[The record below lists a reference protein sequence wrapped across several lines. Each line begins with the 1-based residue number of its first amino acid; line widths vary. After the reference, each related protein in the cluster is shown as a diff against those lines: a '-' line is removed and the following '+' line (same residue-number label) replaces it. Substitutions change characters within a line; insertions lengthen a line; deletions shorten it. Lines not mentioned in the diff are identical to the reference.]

1 MPLTQ
6 LVVRNYKSLGKIS
19 LELGNLAVFVG
30 PNGSGKSNLLDAL
43 RFVSDALSIN
53 LDYALRERGGINEVR
68 RRSSGRPNNF
78 RIELHLKLERWHA
91 KYAFDIEAV
100 RGYDYQVARE
110 EARVSPREILG
121 SKEHFFIVE
130 RGLLKES
137 SPRLSALSSP
147 QDLYLR
153 AVSAEEGFKEVFE
166 YLTRMAVYNPN
177 PATIRNLQDP
187 DAYPIL
193 RRDGSNLPG
202 ILRQMRATP
211 ERLERV
217 QAFLSKIVPGV
228 VKVEPVVLGPKETLH
243 FFQRMDNKND
253 WRFYASSMSD
263 GTLRALAV
271 LVAAFQTS
279 VTVAGVEE
287 PEVALHPGSTF
298 VLADALVEA
307 SDSRQILLTTH
318 SPDLLDHEDIPP
330 QSLFVVGMQRGV
342 SEVEPIPEEQK
353 QLIQE
358 KLFTAGELL
367 RQRQLERPSA
377 FQDALL

>member
-1 MPLTQ
+1 MLTR
-6 LVVRNYKSLGKIS
+6 LLVRNYKSLGKVD
-19 LELGNLAVFVG
+19 LELGKLAVFVG

-43 RFVSDALSIN
+43 RFASDALGLN

-78 RIELHLKLERWHA
+78 RIELHLTLKHWGA

-110 EARVSPREILG
+110 ECRVFSLQTVDSSERYFVL
-121 SKEHFFIVE
+121 E
-130 RGLLKES
+130 RGDLKAS
-137 SPRLSALSSP
+137 TPRLSAASNR

-153 AVSAEEGFKEVFE
+153 AVSAEEGFNEVFD
-166 YLTRMAVYNPN
+166 YLTRIAVYNPN

-193 RRDGSNLPG
+193 RRDGSNLPSV
-202 ILRQMRATP
+202 LRQLRDAP
-211 ERLERV
+211 QRLERV
-217 QAFLSKIVPGV
+217 QEFLSKIVPGV
-228 VKVEPVVLGPKETLH
+228 TKVEPVILGHKETLY

-271 LVAAFQTS
+271 LVAAFQTA

-287 PEVALHPGSTF
+287 PEVALHPGSAF
-298 VLADALVEA
+298 VLADALIEA
-307 SDSRQILLTTH
+307 SESRQILLTTH
-318 SPDLLDHEDIPP
+318 SPDLLDHEGLSPDA
-330 QSLFVVGMQRGV
+330 LFMVGMQRGT
-342 SEVEPIPEEQK
+342 SEVRPIPEEQK
-353 QLIQE
+353 RIIRDN
-358 KLFTAGELL
+358 LFTAGELL
-367 RQRQLERPSA
+367 RQRQLELPTV
-377 FQDALL
+377 QDAFL